1 MKITNFEG
9 RTAYITGGSSG
20 IGLAIA
26 RQLASRGASVII
38 FSRQADL
45 LKSAISEI
53 ENSRVSEGQ
62 RFSYM
67 QMDVSQ
73 HEMTDKVLSNAV
85 SEFGAP
91 DILINSA
98 GIAYPLK
105 FEDTP
110 YEKFDDIIKVNLYG
124 TWNTIHCLLPYLKQ
138 NKGYIVNVSSIGGF
152 IGVFAM
158 TSYSASKFAVIGFS
172 EALRSELKL
181 HGVTVSVLCPPD
193 VDTPMLEK
201 SNMIKPAEAKA
212 ISSAADIM
220 TPEAVASFLI
230 NAMSREDFLLIPN
243 KSGKLT
249 HLLKRLVPGL
259 TERIIDSKINSVQK
273 NLKSANKSF

>member
-26 RQLASRGASVII
+26 KQLASRGAGVII

-45 LKSAISEI
+45 LKSAIREI
-53 ENSRVSEGQ
+53 ENCRVSEGQ

-67 QMDVSQ
+67 QVDVSQ
-73 HEMTDKVLSNAV
+73 YEMTEKVLSNAV
-85 SEFGAP
+85 SEFGSP

-98 GIAYPLK
+98 GIAYPQK

-110 YEKFDDIIKVNLYG
+110 YEKFDDILKVNLYG

-138 NKGYIVNVSSIGGF
+138 KKGYIVNTSSIAGF
-152 IGVFAM
+152 IGVFGM
-158 TSYSASKFAVIGFS
+158 TSYSASKFAIIGFS
-172 EALRSELKL
+172 EALRSELKSY
-181 HGVTVSVLCPPD
+181 GVTVSVLCPPD

-212 ISSAADIM
+212 LSSTADIM
-220 TPEAVASFLI
+220 TPEAVASFLVK
-230 NAMSREDFLLIPN
+230 AMSREDFLLIPN
-243 KSGKLT
+243 VSGKFT
-249 HLLKRLVPGL
+249 HLLKRLLPGL
-259 TERIIDSKINSVQK
+259 TERIIDSKIKSVQK
-273 NLKSANKSF
+273 NLKTANKKI